1 MARCQRPFAP
11 AWPCNRT
18 SRSPRPLLL
27 LIRGE
32 AFRTGGQT
40 SARHSFDDE
49 ALRNTLAV
57 LYALQLYVVEA
68 ARWRW
73 VSSVFIDVPVENWP
87 AGVIAWWQPACRR
100 AFDVQVHFNDR
111 ALKRSSQVASI
122 LQSIKWVTAAH
133 TASGPRAW
141 DDMLIIRPDM
151 MLRGPLPLPCD
162 PQAVAVGFEVRDVQ
176 RQQACLNLGR
186 HRGCPT
192 ASCGALADWRPAP
205 AGSFAPV
212 ADTLLWLPRRQY
224 AAFVRVLKSR
234 LQHAPA
240 LPPNATDVKL
250 RNYLHYG
257 TLHDLCAL
265 MPVRVLDSGV
275 YDTNTQV
282 DHNPFYEQIDRPVC
296 GADSKC
302 VQPNDT
308 EAARFYASREPNKGT
323 WWRPR
328 ATNESRYLCEAHT
341 NAPVGCLPGTAC
353 PITDAPVR
361 QKCEQAC
368 DADPRCAAF
377 LYNRH
382 GHCFLRAERGSQ
394 VTCDEPVHQT
404 QLCVQRAHWSARAR
418 VGPVSLDTL
427 PHTLDIL

>member
-73 VSSVFIDVPVENWP
+73 VSSVFIDVPVEGWP
-87 AGVIAWWQPACRR
+87 AEVIGWWQPACRR
-100 AFDVQVHFNDR
+100 VFGDQVHFNDQV
-111 ALKRSSQVASI
+111 LKQPFQIASI
-122 LQSIKWVTAAH
+122 LQSIKWATAAH
-133 TASGPRAW
+133 TASGSRAW

-162 PQAVAVGFEVRDVQ
+162 PQAVAVGFEVRGVQ

-308 EAARFYASREPNKGT
+308 EAARFYASREPSKGT

-418 VGPVSLDTL
+418 VGPVSF
-427 PHTLDIL
+427 

>member
-18 SRSPRPLLL
+18 STSPAPPHTWRGVSLLL

-57 LYALQLYVVEA
+57 LSALQLYVVEA

-73 VSSVFIDVPVENWP
+73 VSSVFIDVPVDNWP
-87 AGVIAWWQPACRR
+87 AEVIAWWQPACRR
-100 AFDVQVHFNDR
+100 AFDDQVHFNDR
-111 ALKRSSQVASI
+111 ALRRSSQVASI
-122 LQSIKWVTAAH
+122 LQSIKWATAAH

-186 HRGCPT
+186 HRGSPT

-205 AGSFAPV
+205 AGTFAYV
-212 ADTLLWLPRRQY
+212 ADTLLWLPRQQY
-224 AAFVRVLKSR
+224 AAFVRVLESR
-234 LQHAPA
+234 LQHGPA
-240 LPPNATDVKL
+240 LPPNATDVKRPNL
-250 RNYLHYG
+250 QNYLHYG

-282 DHNPFYEQIDRPVC
+282 DYNPFYEQIDRPVC

-308 EAARFYASREPNKGT
+308 EAARFYASREPSKGT
-323 WWRPR
+323 WRRPR
-328 ATNESRYLCEAHT
+328 ATHECAGGVPS
-341 NAPVGCLPGTAC
+341 PPGTAC
-353 PITDAPVR
+353 PIGTLTDPVYK
-361 QKCEQAC
+361 Q
-368 DADPRCAAF
+368 
-377 LYNRH
+377 
-382 GHCFLRAERGSQ
+382 LRR
-394 VTCDEPVHQT
+394 
-404 QLCVQRAHWSARAR
+404 
-418 VGPVSLDTL
+418 
-427 PHTLDIL
+427 

>member
-1 MARCQRPFAP
+1 MARCQRPFAH

-18 SRSPRPLLL
+18 SRSPRSLRL

-122 LQSIKWVTAAH
+122 LQSIKWVTAVH

-162 PQAVAVGFEVRDVQ
+162 PQAVAVGFEVRGVQ

>member
-122 LQSIKWVTAAH
+122 LQSIKWATAAH

-162 PQAVAVGFEVRDVQ
+162 PQAVAVGFEVRGVQ

-418 VGPVSLDTL
+418 VGPVSF
-427 PHTLDIL
+427 